1 MITLIQ
7 GDITSLDCD
16 CIVNAANEGL
26 IAGGGVC
33 GAIHRAAGPL
43 LQKEC
48 DEIAPCPT
56 GSAKITKG
64 YNLTAKWVIHAV
76 GPVYSTT
83 EDVASLLRS
92 CYVSSLELA
101 REYGIRNI
109 AFPAIS
115 TGIFGYPLREAT
127 EIAVATVKE
136 WQRQNADYELEV
148 IFCCYDLG
156 THFMYDVLLKD

>member
-7 GDITSLDCD
+7 GDITRLDCD

-26 IAGGGVC
+26 LAGGGVC

-48 DEIAPCPT
+48 NEVAPCPT
-56 GSAKITKG
+56 GSARITKG
-64 YNLTAKWVIHAV
+64 YQLKAKWVIHAV
-76 GPVYSTT
+76 GPVYSRTK
-83 EDVASLLRS
+83 DVAPLLRS
-92 CYVSSLELA
+92 CYLSSLELA
-101 REYGIRNI
+101 RENGIKSI

-127 EIAVATVKE
+127 EIAVAAARE
-136 WQRQNADYELEV
+136 WQAQNADYEIEIV
-148 IFCCYDLG
+148 FCCFDAG
-156 THFMYDVLLKD
+156 TYLTYNAILQD